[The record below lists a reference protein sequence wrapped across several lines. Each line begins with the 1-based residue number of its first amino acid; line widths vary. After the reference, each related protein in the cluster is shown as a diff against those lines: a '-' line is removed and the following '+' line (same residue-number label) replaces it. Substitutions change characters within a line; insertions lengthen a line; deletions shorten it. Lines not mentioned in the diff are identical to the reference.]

1 MENNDMTPV
10 MDNPELSPSMMA
22 PRAQRLRA
30 TPEATL
36 EDARR
41 PLGLSEESEE
51 QPHESEESDAEEE
64 PHESEESDAE
74 DEPHESEESDAEDEP
89 HESEESDAEDE
100 EEFLNE
106 FGEVEEEIRALRR

>member
-1 MENNDMTPV
+1 
-10 MDNPELSPSMMA
+10 MDNPELSPAMMA

-51 QPHESEESDAEEE
+51 QPHESEESDVEDE

-106 FGEVEEEIRALRR
+106 FGD